1 MDMSAIVN
9 SLAFWRLI
17 HTLTL
22 TLLGAFGFTAVPIR
36 AAEPT
41 GNTVAKFLDFSAR
54 AYAEAKKN
62 YETEPTDNTVACEF
76 ARAAFDRGEY
86 ATNDTE
92 RASLAVQGIAAC
104 REVLK
109 RDAKCVPAHFYLGLN
124 LGQLAR
130 TKMLGALPLVDEMEG
145 SFKTARQLDES
156 FAFAGSDRFL
166 GQLYLQAPGW
176 PTSVGSKSKAR
187 SHLQRAVILAP
198 DYPENRLNLAEAYL
212 RWREMTGARREIQA
226 METLLP
232 SAKTNFTGEAWAASW
247 ADWESRLAKAR
258 KKLGKSD

>member
-1 MDMSAIVN
+1 MDMSATVN
-9 SLAFWRLI
+9 SSALRRLF
-17 HTLTL
+17 HALTL
-22 TLLGAFGFTAVPIR
+22 TLPGALGFGVFPLQAVDFHTNSTAQ
-36 AAEPT
+36 
-41 GNTVAKFLDFSAR
+41 FLAYSAR
-54 AYAEAKKN
+54 VFSTAQKNFEAS
-62 YETEPTDNTVACEF
+62 PTNPAAACEF
-76 ARAAFDRGEY
+76 ARAAFDRGEF

-104 REVLK
+104 RQVLK
-109 RDAKCVPAHFYLGLN
+109 LDAKSVPAHFYLGLN

-145 SFKTARQLDES
+145 SFKKARQLDEQ

-166 GQLYLQAPGW
+166 GLLYLQAPGW

-198 DYPENRLNLAEAYL
+198 EYPENRLNLAEAYL
-212 RWREMTGARREIQA
+212 RWRETVAARREIQA
-226 METLLP
+226 VEILLP

-247 ADWESRLAKAR
+247 ADWETRLAKAR